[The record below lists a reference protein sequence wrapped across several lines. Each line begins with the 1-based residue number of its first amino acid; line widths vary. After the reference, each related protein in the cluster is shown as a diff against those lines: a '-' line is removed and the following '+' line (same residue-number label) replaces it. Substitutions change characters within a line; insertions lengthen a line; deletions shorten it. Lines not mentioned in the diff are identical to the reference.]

1 MGGSNGGSLV
11 TLNNGVEN
19 VSSVKHTGENDHQ
32 SKSSIEQPVLPKS
45 ISHIGS
51 KLFALFLKNSEIR
64 SANLKYHHIMSFFAY
79 ALYVSNFVASS
90 SYSSGLWRGSHANP
104 DHHPYHIPI
113 NGKYTVIN
121 HAAAAAAANFAAVNS
136 PYHFHQRNSSSSK

>member
-64 SANLKYHHIMSFFAY
+64 SANLHYNIT
-79 ALYVSNFVASS
+79 
-90 SYSSGLWRGSHANP
+90 
-104 DHHPYHIPI
+104 I
-113 NGKYTVIN
+113 
-121 HAAAAAAANFAAVNS
+121 
-136 PYHFHQRNSSSSK
+136 